1 MLLWFV
7 PLFKEFFRAIGSIPA
22 DATNIVKAI
31 DGGHSVMLVPG
42 GSEEVMWAG
51 RTDAEH
57 IVLKDKLG
65 FIKLALRQGLTV
77 VPVWSYGESMG
88 TGVFDNP
95 AYFHERL
102 RFTQLSGIPLRFV
115 SLSQRWF
122 LPFPNG
128 VLVVA
133 VGKPL
138 NLGHIVSPS
147 PEQLRAAH
155 AQYVDALLLLIE
167 ETKHEAGY
175 PNIKVKLV

>member
-1 MLLWFV
+1 
-7 PLFKEFFRAIGSIPA
+7 
-22 DATNIVKAI
+22 
-31 DGGHSVMLVPG
+31 
-42 GSEEVMWAG
+42 
-51 RTDAEH
+51 
-57 IVLKDKLG
+57 
-65 FIKLALRQGLTV
+65 
-77 VPVWSYGESMG
+77 MG